1 MMESNKRFPLKD
13 KACSVGAPIL
23 APQRHILSISSALYN
38 SLCCSHWW
46 RQVLEATILFLTSGL
61 YVFSRY
67 NIANVPMWQ
76 CNECCR
82 DGGCCQCCTII
93 RAQAA
98 VNIGARLKWIEV
110 RCDRMNG
117 IAWCVMVTS
126 LITRPCLHAVDVMS
140 TGWRY
145 LANYNNNTP
154 PRNILQ
160 K

>member
-23 APQRHILSISSALYN
+23 APQRHMLSIFGALYN

-98 VNIGARLKWIEV
+98 VNIGARLKLME
-110 RCDRMNG
+110 D
-117 IAWCVMVTS
+117 
-126 LITRPCLHAVDVMS
+126 L
-140 TGWRY
+140 TGWMVCVVGDGDQPDHTTLSPVCRCHVHW
-145 LANYNNNTP
+145 LE
-154 PRNILQ
+154 IFGQL
-160 K
+160 